1 MSEKNVFGESKK
13 TLADKLY
20 RLLDE
25 EVCDMAE
32 ICDIGEFSGYFA
44 KVLED
49 YALVLKTGLI
59 D

>member
-1 MSEKNVFGESKK
+1 MNGANVFGESKK

-49 YALVLKTGLI
+49 YSLVLKNGI
-59 D
+59 IE

>member
-1 MSEKNVFGESKK
+1 MDGANTFGESKK
-13 TLADKLY
+13 TLADNLY

-25 EVCDMAE
+25 EVCDMAA

-49 YALVLKTGLI
+49 YSLVLKNGI
-59 D
+59 IE